1 MSNENVAS
9 QIRFL
14 VENFYDIQ
22 KLRVEAFN
30 RIVAYV
36 KSQVI
41 FDPQSSNASQNKLE
55 AQSSNASHAQTE
67 AQMAN
72 ASHYKFEPYEDNAS
86 QQKIESHVE
95 HASHDKSDPQYISAV
110 KPSEIAHKIVK
121 GEIKVPR
128 EIADLVWYHNSLLET
143 EKELAKR
150 LDGWSKHHPIR
161 IHFLSKVKGIGPILA
176 SGLIAWL
183 TPISRF
189 PNVSKLWA
197 YCGLAPGQER
207 KKGKKLSYNPKLKTL
222 MWKVWSQ
229 FVKCKSFGRK
239 LYLENKEYCKAKHPD
254 WTKLHI
260 HNWAGRKTVK
270 IFLACLW
277 TKWRQLEG
285 LSVTKPYAIQFLGH
299 SDLITPEMW
308 MEKP

>member
-1 MSNENVAS
+1 LEG

-14 VENFYDIQ
+14 VEQYYDVQ

-36 KSQVI
+36 KSHYLSEAQIDSASHQVDEAQTAI
-41 FDPQSSNASQNKLE
+41 ASHRKLESQISDASRNKLASQG
-55 AQSSNASHAQTE
+55 
-67 AQMAN
+67 
-72 ASHYKFEPYEDNAS
+72 DNAS
-86 QQKIESHVE
+86 QVNFESH
-95 HASHDKSDPQYISAV
+95 YIYAV
-110 KPSEIAHKIVK
+110 KPSKIAHQIIK
-121 GEIKVPR
+121 GEIEVPK

-150 LDGWSKHHPIR
+150 LDGWSSHHPIR
-161 IHFLSKVKGIGPILA
+161 IHFLSKVKGIGGVLA
-176 SGLIAWL
+176 SGIIAWL
-183 TPISRF
+183 SPIDRF

-197 YCGLAPGQER
+197 YCGLAPGQKRRKGER
-207 KKGKKLSYNPKLKTL
+207 LNYNPKLKTL
-222 MWKVWSQ
+222 FWKVWNQ
-229 FVKCKSFGRK
+229 FIKCRCFGRK
-239 LYLENKEYCKAKHPD
+239 LYLESKEYCKAKHPD

-277 TKWRQLEG
+277 AKWRQLEG
-285 LSVTKPYAIQFLGH
+285 LPVTKPYAIQFLGH

-308 MEKP
+308 IEKE

>member
-1 MSNENVAS
+1 MGLVRLAIRGVKPIEELRILGGIVMES

-14 VENFYDIQ
+14 VEQYYDVQ

-36 KSQVI
+36 KSHVR
-41 FDPQSSNASQNKLE
+41 PESHRG
-55 AQSSNASHAQTE
+55 NASH
-67 AQMAN
+67 
-72 ASHYKFEPYEDNAS
+72 DNA
-86 QQKIESHVE
+86 ESHLKS
-95 HASHDKSDPQYISAV
+95 ASQPDIAFHTRDASQSKDESLNGFAV
-110 KPSEIAHKIVK
+110 KPSQIAHKIVK
-121 GEIKVPR
+121 GDIEVPR

-150 LDGWSKHHPIR
+150 LDAWSSHHPIR

-176 SGLIAWL
+176 SGIIAWL
-183 TPISRF
+183 SPISRF

-207 KKGKKLSYNPKLKTL
+207 KKGKKLNYNPKLKAL
-222 MWKVWSQ
+222 LWKVWNQ
-229 FVKCKSFGRK
+229 FIRCKSFGRK
-239 LYLENKEYCKAKHPD
+239 LYLESKEYCKAKHPD

-277 TKWRQLEG
+277 AKWRRLEG
-285 LSVTKPYAIQFLGH
+285 LPVTKPYAIQFLNH
-299 SDLITPEMW
+299 TDLITPEHW
-308 MEKP
+308 EEK